1 MNSNDNENRT
11 HTLRFALAV
20 ATDDPEPEP
29 FIISEFNMPMDALED
44 GLCEVKLPRKGLG
57 KGLALAARIACQAI
71 DKALKRHVE
80 RGGGDNTPEMLTTH
94 IDPME
99 DLEKENR

>member
-1 MNSNDNENRT
+1 MSAKDNDKSRT
-11 HTLRFALAV
+11 MRFALAV

-29 FIISEFNMPMDALED
+29 FIIAEFNMPMDALED
-44 GLCEVKLPRKGLG
+44 GLCEVKLPG
-57 KGLALAARIACQAI
+57 KGLALAARVACQAI